1 MKKYRNMVFA
11 GCLSGLLF
19 WVSGCQTSGKH
30 LEEGRR
36 LMRENKWKEAIAELN
51 QAVEAN
57 PSNTEALNARGV
69 AYFQLKDFQNAGL
82 DYDQAIGADSTVYL
96 PFFNRAKLKLAQND
110 FESAIRDFSKA
121 TQLAPDSAE
130 VFLNRGFVYAQL
142 HLPQQASADF
152 DKAILLDAD
161 NPESYYV
168 RGNLKLEQKNF
179 GAAILDYEK
188 AVGLRSK
195 FPEAFFNMGLAQ
207 NMSGN
212 REAACLNFKQADK
225 LGYADA
231 KDAIETF
238 CGK

>member
-1 MKKYRNMVFA
+1 MKKYKSVLLA

-19 WVSGCQTSGKH
+19 WVSGCQTSSKH

-36 LMRENKWKEAIAELN
+36 LMRENKWKEAVAELN
-51 QAVEAN
+51 KAVEAN

-69 AYFQLKDFQNAGL
+69 AYFQLKDYQNAAL
-82 DYDQAIGADSTVYL
+82 DYDQAIAADSAVYL

-110 FESAIRDFSKA
+110 FEAAIRDFSKA

-152 DKAILLDAD
+152 DKAIQLDND

-168 RGNLKLEQKNF
+168 RGNLKLEQKDF

-188 AVGLRSK
+188 AVGLHAK

-212 REAACLNFKQADK
+212 REAACLHFKQAQK

-231 KDAIETF
+231 KDAIEAF
-238 CGK
+238 CK